1 LSVTQTLSIVTFEFW
16 TVIVPATSTLAIL
29 CPALEV
35 TIDPDA
41 GSCEQGDPAPA
52 VPFAGVGRPQAAGD
66 AKQSVD
72 AETGPAPEVEVGLAP
87 EVGSAP
93 EVEPTRG
100 GLA

>member
-41 GSCEQGDPAPA
+41 GSRAHGEVAPA
-52 VPFAGVGRPQAAGD
+52 VPFAGVGRPQDAGE
-66 AKQSVD
+66 AKQSRR
-72 AETGPAPEVEVGLAP
+72 PC
-87 EVGSAP
+87 
-93 EVEPTRG
+93 
-100 GLA
+100 